1 MAKKL
6 PRILCVDDEPNILE
20 ALERGL
26 FEYFEVTTAL
36 SGFEGLALLREDDYQ
51 VVVSDMRMPEMDG
64 AEFLKRVRKEHP
76 FITRILLTG
85 QAELES
91 AMKAINEGHVF
102 RFLLKPC
109 DSEVL
114 AEHIKEGIK
123 LYRLKHYEKDLLEN
137 TLKGAVKVLAD
148 ILHVAKPEAFRSS
161 YFTRRIVMH
170 IAREHKL
177 QGRWEFDI
185 AAMLCQLGAV
195 TLPDETLKRAF
206 KAAELEP
213 DDEIMLQSI
222 PSQGSRLLERIPRL
236 DRIAQMIES
245 QTATDSE
252 LEVLEGRVKTGAR
265 LLRIATWIEQT
276 VLHKNIS
283 TAEAI
288 KAADRHFKN
297 IDDLHLLGALRNY
310 VPVQETKTL
319 QEIKVSEVKVGMVL
333 AEDVYATNGHIVL
346 SQGQTLKGFLI
357 DRLYN
362 FDRGTGIK
370 EPIKVYS

>member
-1 MAKKL
+1 M
-6 PRILCVDDEPNILE
+6 DDEQNILD

-26 FEYFEVTTAL
+26 CDYFDITTAL

-64 AEFLKRVRKEHP
+64 AEFLKQVRESQP
-76 FITRILLTG
+76 FVTRILLTG

-114 AEHIKEGIK
+114 AEHIKEGAK
-123 LYRLKHYEKDLLEN
+123 LCRLKRAEKDLLEN

-148 ILHVAKPEAFRSS
+148 ILHVAKPEAFRTS
-161 YFTRRIVMH
+161 YFTRRLVMH
-170 IAREHKL
+170 IAREHNL
-177 QGRWEFDI
+177 PGRWEYDI

-195 TLPDETLKRAF
+195 SLPDETLKRAF
-206 KAAELEP
+206 KATELEP
-213 DDEIMLQSI
+213 DDELMLQSV
-222 PSQGSRLLERIPRL
+222 PSQGSRLIERIPRL
-236 DRIAQMIES
+236 ERIARMIES
-245 QTATDSE
+245 QCASDADIES
-252 LEVLEGRVKTGAR
+252 LEGRVKTGAR
-265 LLRIATWIEQT
+265 LLRIATWIEHT
-276 VLHKNIS
+276 KLHKNIS

-288 KAADRHFKN
+288 KAAERHFMN
-297 IDDLHLLGALRNY
+297 IDDLHLIAALRNY
-310 VPVQETKTL
+310 EPVQDSKTL
-319 QEIKVSEVKVGMVL
+319 SEINVNEAKVGMVL

-346 SQGQTLKGFLI
+346 SQGQILKGFLL

-362 FDRGTGIK
+362 FSRGTGIK